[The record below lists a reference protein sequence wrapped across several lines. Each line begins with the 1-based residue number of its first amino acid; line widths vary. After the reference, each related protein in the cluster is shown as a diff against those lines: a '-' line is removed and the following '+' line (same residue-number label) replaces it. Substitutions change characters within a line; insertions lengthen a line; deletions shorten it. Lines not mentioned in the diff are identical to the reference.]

1 MTIEQIQAQI
11 YEVGSIEFLKQVHDA
26 LVEIAKRDPISA
38 HLASELEELIFYQA
52 SAL

>member
-26 LVEIAKRDPISA
+26 FVQIAKHDPLSA
-38 HLASELEELIFYQA
+38 HLAAELEELILYQKTVR
-52 SAL
+52 